1 MTPVPLVSGPPPT
14 WTPSPWQPLT
24 RFRLLVLGWGEG
36 GGGVNVEGGRPS
48 SGKGNVVGA
57 NFSVQLFLGAAL
69 CMENCR
75 RFSLNCWSLWW
86 SPTFIESR
94 GLEIFFNK
102 YFHLFGKIILPIIT
116 IHNQLGNQPV
126 KQYFSVLT
134 TLSLPGEVV
143 VAVVEAAGT
152 WCTGVWGWG
161 SGLVGLEE
169 VSVPPLPAPTNPPLR
184 PCNLSCALI
193 SGRTILRLPL

>member
-1 MTPVPLVSGPPPT
+1 MTPVPLVPGPPPA
-14 WTPSPWQPLT
+14 WPPSPWQPLT

-36 GGGVNVEGGRPS
+36 WGGVNVEGGRPS
-48 SGKGNVVGA
+48 SGEGDVVGA
-57 NFSVQLFLGAAL
+57 NFSVQLFLGATL
-69 CMENCR
+69 CSENCR
-75 RFSLNCWSLWW
+75 RVRVKCWSL
-86 SPTFIESR
+86 IN
-94 GLEIFFNK
+94 IFYLWAK
-102 YFHLFGKIILPIIT
+102 VILPIKT
-116 IHNQLGNQPV
+116 FHEQSESQLV

-152 WCTGVWGWG
+152 WWTGVWVWG

-169 VSVPPLPAPTNPPLR
+169 VSVPPLPAPTNPALR
-184 PCNLSCALI
+184 ACNLSCALI